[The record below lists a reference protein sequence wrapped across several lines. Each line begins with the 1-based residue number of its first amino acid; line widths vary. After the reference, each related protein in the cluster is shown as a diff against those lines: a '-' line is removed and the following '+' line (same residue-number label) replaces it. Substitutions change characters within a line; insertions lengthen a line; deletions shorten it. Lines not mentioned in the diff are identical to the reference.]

1 MPPPLRITSLPDYPA
16 DAWGLDV
23 SDWPLVRPSTL
34 KAWWIEGSPLHCAQ
48 FVKGLDFQETPTQLG
63 TRTRTWLSDPEVG
76 AVTLES
82 VGCKRWAIAVDGQR
96 PREVS
101 CLVVRLSYPP
111 DKGPFFVRL
120 RNNPERKI
128 GVEDRFYT
136 RAGKY
141 TGVFWSVREEDLP
154 NIKGLELFSV
164 ATLKEGALRVEEL
177 QLDPPNDRWKRP
189 GAAGPS
195 NE

>member
-1 MPPPLRITSLPDYPA
+1 M
-16 DAWGLDV
+16 
-23 SDWPLVRPSTL
+23 SDWPLERASTL
-34 KAWWIEGSPLHCAQ
+34 KAWWIEGSPPPCAQ
-48 FVKGLDFQETPTQLG
+48 LVKGLDFQETPIQLG
-63 TRTRTWLSDPEVG
+63 TRTWPSDSPFG
-76 AVTLES
+76 TVTLKS
-82 VGCKRWAIAVDGQR
+82 VECKKCAIAVEGRR

-111 DKGPFFVRL
+111 DKEPFFVRL
-120 RNNPERKI
+120 RDNPERKI
-128 GVEDRFYT
+128 GVEDHFYT

-141 TGVFWSVREEDLP
+141 TAVFWSVREEDLP

-164 ATLKEGALRVEEL
+164 AKLKEEALRVKEL

-195 NE
+195 SE